1 MTRFYDGTKVLEI
14 SIQEIDDC
22 GRIRPD
28 LSEIFFSS
36 DPIKLD
42 PDVDDC
48 RVDDVD
54 YILRRALDWKYTDG
68 ADPNIRLVRYAVAA
82 APYMIPDD
90 WKEE

>member
-14 SIQEIDDC
+14 SLQGIDDC

-36 DPIKLD
+36 DLIKLD
-42 PDVDDC
+42 PEVNAY

-54 YILRRALDWKYTDG
+54 YILRRALEWEYTDG
-68 ADPNIRLVRYAVAA
+68 ADPNLRLVCYAVAA
-82 APYMIPDD
+82 APYIIPDD
-90 WKEE
+90 WMEE